1 MDYNVY
7 NYLTANYVPRATSKY
22 DVHKKSELRDIVSE
36 ILESNKKSPLFL
48 VKLSEHKQDYALDLK
63 ETAIETEAALT
74 SMHEDGMKS
83 VFALREAYSEDEKS
97 VAAKVVNQNADLPM
111 EFDLQVRS
119 LAKSQ
124 RNTGVEYFTDS
135 KGLPEGTYA
144 FRLQSG
150 EGVYDF
156 QYRVR
161 RDDTQGT
168 VMEGLSS
175 FINKADAGVKA
186 SVDYSGGNGKASLVL
201 TSVETGTA
209 QAFSLQDTSTAS
221 DGRGIVS
228 YFNLNHVDRA
238 AEDAVAVINGQEKAS
253 QSNSFLLN
261 RAVNISLHKTT
272 EGAVHISYRPDADKI
287 LKGIRDIIHDYNQL
301 MDKTNI
307 YAHQTGYIS
316 RLAAEL
322 RGVASPHINELEASG
337 ITMSG
342 EGKLVMAETLAYD
355 SALQGDMEE
364 LFDHKK
370 PNSFASGFLRKAHEI
385 KLNPMEYVEKIMV
398 AYPDTSKPAEGYAY
412 ITSKY
417 SGMLFSSYC

>member
-7 NYLTANYVPRATSKY
+7 NYLTSNYVPRATSKY
-22 DVHKKSELRDIVSE
+22 DVHKKSELRDLVSE
-36 ILESNKKSPLFL
+36 ILESNRKSPLFL

-63 ETAIETEAALT
+63 ETAIATEAALT
-74 SMHEDGMKS
+74 SMHEDGIKS

-97 VAAKVVNQNADLPM
+97 VAAKVVNQNVDLPM
-111 EFDLQVRS
+111 EFDLQVKG

-124 RNTGVEYFTDS
+124 RNTGMEYFTNS
-135 KGLPEGTYA
+135 KGLPEGIYG

-150 EGVYDF
+150 EGQYDF
-156 QYRVR
+156 QYRIR
-161 RDDTQGT
+161 KEDTQGNI
-168 VMEGLSS
+168 MEGLSS

-186 SVDYSGGNGKASLVL
+186 MVDYSSGNGKASMVL
-201 TSVETGTA
+201 TAVETGTA
-209 QAFSLQDTSTAS
+209 QAFTLQDTATAS

-228 YFNLNHVDRA
+228 YYNLNHMDRA
-238 AEDAVAVINGQEKAS
+238 AEDAVAVINGQEKTS
-253 QSNSFLLN
+253 HSNSFLLN

-272 EGAVHISYRPDADKI
+272 DNAVHISYRPDADKI

-322 RGVASPHINELEASG
+322 RGVVTPFINELEASG

-355 SALQGDMEE
+355 SALQGDMED

-370 PNSFASGFLRKAHEI
+370 AGSFASRFLTKAHEI